1 MCHLTVHEGCLV
13 GGVEENPLSDE
24 DWVCAHCLEV
34 GLCKAVT
41 CCLCNVKHQPLVM
54 SEDENLTCVSENK
67 RSIMIEVE
75 SNPQPYP

>member
-1 MCHLTVHEGCLV
+1 V

-54 SEDENLTCVSENK
+54 SENLDENLTCVSENK